1 MKKKPTKSN
10 QNKKGQVQAQKSTLF
25 EIIETF
31 CAKNHKVLSFSA
43 FALAILTALLH
54 FTPDVSYGGDDSSYI
69 QYSFNFIKGTAFPSY
84 QGPLYPIILAPF
96 IALFGVN
103 LVVLKLVSVLFSAG
117 AVFIIFKLMAKL
129 ANYTIATLVSFAM
142 AANYM
147 IANYAGT
154 TYSEPFFTFLQAL
167 FLFLLFNY
175 LERYRK
181 ETPGSKTIWKPLLWI
196 SLVSFAMFQTRTVS
210 GVALIFT
217 LIVFLFEKQY
227 LSSLLFAGYTGIQYL
242 LLGLYK
248 KLIWGTTASGFK
260 SQLDGLLLKNF
271 YKPAE
276 GNEDFAGMIK
286 RFWVNSELYLSK
298 HLGRLSGFRS
308 YDSLERSTMAT
319 LVIYLLVV
327 VGAILIW
334 RKNKNMRYLL
344 LYLAGM
350 AGASF
355 VMLQTTW
362 DQERI
367 IMIYFPLIIAFFL
380 STFYLVFQH
389 SKTKTLQPVFVVV
402 VMALFLSITVQSL
415 KKIEPDSFSSKFNSG
430 TFASY
435 SPDWQNYMLASKWA
449 AQNLPDS
456 AVVIC
461 RKPQMSWVA
470 SGGKDFF
477 KGIYRLESS
486 NPDSMVAFFK
496 EMKATHVIMAN
507 LRLNP
512 RKKTE
517 RTITTIRNSLYLLTV
532 RNPGALTLLKEIGT
546 DEKAYIFK
554 LDLNDQIDPD
564 TYIRN
569 LDAALIVNPHNKQA
583 SSAKANYYFS
593 RNEYNNALK
602 YIEFSLAQSPNDPDL
617 HYSKGLCFFQQQN
630 YVEALKSFNNAVKYK
645 PDYNT
650 ALFNAAVCH
659 FYLGEFDKARQTLN
673 EAKNKGFAGS
683 TQALENGLA
692 QHKY

>member
-1 MKKKPTKSN
+1 L
-10 QNKKGQVQAQKSTLF
+10 KG
-25 EIIETF
+25 I
-31 CAKNHKVLSFSA
+31 
-43 FALAILTALLH
+43 
-54 FTPDVSYGGDDSSYI
+54 
-69 QYSFNFIKGTAFPSY
+69 AFPSY
-84 QGPLYPIILAPF
+84 QGPLYPVILAPF

-103 LVVLKLVSVLFSAG
+103 LVVLKLVSVFFAAG

-129 ANYTIATLVSFAM
+129 ANYTIATLVSLAM
-142 AANYM
+142 AINYM

-167 FLFLLFNY
+167 YLLVLFTY
-175 LERYRK
+175 LDRSRQ
-181 ETPGSKTIWKPLLWI
+181 ETTGLKTVWKPVLWI
-196 SLVSFAMFQTRTVS
+196 SLVSFALFQTRSVAAVS
-210 GVALIFT
+210 LVLT
-217 LIVFLFEKQY
+217 LIVFLFERQY
-227 LSSLLFAGYTGIQYL
+227 LSSLLFAGYSVIQYA

-248 KLIWGTTASGFK
+248 KLIWGATSSGLK
-260 SQLDGLLLKNF
+260 SQFEGLLLKNF

-298 HLGRLSGFRS
+298 HMGRLSGLRA
-308 YDSLERSTMAT
+308 YDSLEKSTLT
-319 LVIYLLVV
+319 TIVIYGLVV
-327 VGAILIW
+327 AGALLIW

-367 IMIYFPLIIAFFL
+367 IMIYFPLIIGFFL
-380 STFYLVFQH
+380 YAFYLVFQH
-389 SKTKTLQPVFVVV
+389 AKTKTLQPVFVCAGI
-402 VMALFLSITVQSL
+402 ALILLISVQSL
-415 KKIEPDSFSSKFNSG
+415 KKIEPDGFSGKFNSG

-486 NPDSMVAFFK
+486 NPDSMVTFFK
-496 EMKATHVIMAN
+496 EMGATHVIMAN

-512 RKKTE
+512 RMKTE
-517 RTITTIRNSLYLLTV
+517 RTITTVRNSLYLLTV
-532 RNPGALTLLKEIGT
+532 RYPGALTLLKEIGN
-546 DEKAYIFK
+546 DEKAYVFK
-554 LDLNDQIDPD
+554 IDLSDQIDPE

-569 LDAALIVNPHNKQA
+569 LDAALIVNPQNKQA
-583 SSAKANYYFS
+583 SSEKANYYFS
-593 RNEYNNALK
+593 RNEYDKALK
-602 YIEFSLAQSPNDPDL
+602 YIEFSMAHSANDPDL
-617 HYSKGLCFFQQQN
+617 HYSRALCYFQQKN
-630 YVEALKSFNNAVKYK
+630 YAEALKSFNNAIKFK
-645 PDYNT
+645 PDYNV
-650 ALFNAAVCH
+650 ALFNAAVCYY
-659 FYLGEFDKARQTLN
+659 YLGQFDQSRQALN
-673 EAKNKGFAGS
+673 EAKNKGFSGN
-683 TQALENGLA
+683 TQALESGLA
-692 QHKY
+692 QSKR